1 MRQDHPVF
9 NLGSQAEADAIV
21 AWVARKLRDPNYCPT
36 GAARRAVA
44 ALLQGTAAYGASR
57 SLPDDLAKVP

>member
-9 NLGSQAEADAIV
+9 SLGTQAEGDAIV
-21 AWVARKLRDPNYCPT
+21 AWVARKLCDPNYCPT

-44 ALLQGTAAYGASR
+44 ALLQGTAAYMMLGWTAPS
-57 SLPDDLAKVP
+57 